1 MGELKEKN
9 CIKDVQRFTMIAD
22 LQVLFSSHLSLPVKN
37 TAKNN
42 SFSLLHCKTP
52 KVDSTYK
59 LVSLVAVLPHIQA

>member
-1 MGELKEKN
+1 
-9 CIKDVQRFTMIAD
+9 MIAD